1 MKLKDE
7 FYKDP
12 YGIGGLRLDMPTKRP
27 KKKEESD
34 FEIGQMIRCVVEEFI
49 YPVRGYI
56 EKINTNSAIIRIENT
71 VACDEALAMQKKNVA
86 VARLSDIES
95 FPSK

>member
-27 KKKEESD
+27 KKKRKD
-34 FEIGQMIRCVVEEFI
+34 
-49 YPVRGYI
+49 
-56 EKINTNSAIIRIENT
+56 RI
-71 VACDEALAMQKKNVA
+71 
-86 VARLSDIES
+86 
-95 FPSK
+95 

>member
-71 VACDEALAMQKKNVA
+71 VACDKALAMQKKNVV
-86 VARLSDIES
+86 VARLSDIEP